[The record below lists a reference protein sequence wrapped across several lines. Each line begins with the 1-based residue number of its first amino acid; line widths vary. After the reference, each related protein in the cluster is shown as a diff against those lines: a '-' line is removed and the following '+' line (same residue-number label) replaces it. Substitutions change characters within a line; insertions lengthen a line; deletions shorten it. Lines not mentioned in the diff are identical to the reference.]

1 MLCVFSV
8 SMPVKIIVPHY
19 PIDTLEKDDWFKI
32 CADATGGE
40 IVSIKGHGIV
50 RMIKT
55 ILNNNIHAH
64 GRGFPFPELSCL
76 FAKRSIYTPHF
87 NTLGS
92 SWFTRLVRKY
102 IWNHYTKVIAQTE
115 YGKRSYIEN
124 GINPKKIEVLPIP
137 IDYSFWSKSKGGDA
151 FRKKYK
157 LGENPFAICIGIRKG
172 KNIDVIA
179 EACKKANIK
188 LVAVGFKDKKEIR
201 PGLEFLLPP
210 KEYMEFDNVIYT
222 GFISSKELLAA
233 LDAASIFINSS
244 ESSFECF
251 CISAYQAAAV
261 GVPLCLPDFGVFE
274 SFKGHAL
281 FHNNHDSN
289 QLTENIKLYLSN
301 KNMVKR
307 NTKKSKLVAAGLDY
321 EIVKE
326 KFSKLYAEVGLI

>member
-19 PIDTLEKDDWFKI
+19 PIDTLERDDWFKI

-40 IVSIKGHGIV
+40 IVSVQNKGSFEIIKNIF
-50 RMIKT
+50 RQD
-55 ILNNNIHAH
+55 IHAH

-92 SWFTRLVRKY
+92 SWLTRLVRKY

-115 YGKRSYIEN
+115 YGKRSYIES
-124 GINPKKIEVLPIP
+124 GINPEKIEVLPIP
-137 IDYSFWSKSKGGDA
+137 IDYGFWSKPKGGDA
-151 FRKKYK
+151 FRKKYNPGK
-157 LGENPFAICIGIRKG
+157 EPFAICIGIRKG
-172 KNIDVIA
+172 KNVDVIA
-179 EACKKANIK
+179 KACKKADIK

-201 PGLEFLLPP
+201 PGNEFLLPP
-210 KEYMEFDNVIYT
+210 KEYMEFGNVIYT

-233 LDAASIFINSS
+233 LDAATIFINSS

-251 CISAYQAAAV
+251 CISAYQAAAA

-274 SFKGHAL
+274 AFKDHAL
-281 FHNNHDSN
+281 FHNNHDSDK
-289 QLTENIKLYLSN
+289 LADNIKAYLN
-301 KNMVKR
+301 NE
-307 NTKKSKLVAAGLDY
+307 KLARQNAEVAKIVAAKFDY
-321 EIVKE
+321 DIVKE
-326 KFSKLYAEVGLI
+326 KFVQLYKSMGIF